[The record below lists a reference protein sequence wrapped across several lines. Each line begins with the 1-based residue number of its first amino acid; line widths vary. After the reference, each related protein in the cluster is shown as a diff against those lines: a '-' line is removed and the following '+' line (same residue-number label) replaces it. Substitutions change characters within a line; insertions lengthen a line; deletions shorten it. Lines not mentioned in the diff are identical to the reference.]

1 MLLGARCVATV
12 DPVAADATA
21 RDVDAVDA
29 GAYDVVILATPNAV
43 KREYLGRFLA
53 AGKSVLV
60 EKPLPLEGP
69 DDARALAAAAHG
81 GAVWYT
87 AYNHRFEPLL
97 ARLKARLDEG
107 AVGKVDRARLLYGN
121 GTVRDWVGAWRES
134 GAGVLEDLGCHLLD
148 LAGWLFGE
156 AEVRWTLWDARPV
169 ESATWDYALFS
180 SADRRLVLEC
190 GSVFWKNRFE
200 IDVYGATGS
209 LHLAGLNKWGGATLT
224 HHARVLP
231 SGRPHETVES
241 TSGEDVSW
249 RADLAEFERRVTAR
263 ESGADH
269 DARIAVALA
278 DLTRQATSRC
288 ATAPPGRDRALEP
301 GSPRGRSPFATEPG
315 GHVGAPH
322 DR

>member
-1 MLLGARCVATV
+1 MALRYLVVGFGNIGRRRAALLGARCAATV
-12 DPVAADATA
+12 DPAAPAATA
-21 RDVDAVDA
+21 RDVDAVPAD
-29 GAYDVVILATPNAV
+29 AYDAVVLATPNSV
-43 KREYLGRFLA
+43 KRDYVRRFLA

-60 EKPLPLEGP
+60 EKPLPLDTP
-69 DDARALAAAAHG
+69 ADARALEAAARG

-87 AYNHRFEPLL
+87 AYNHRFEPLI

-121 GTVRDWVGAWRES
+121 GTVRDWLGSWRES

-156 AEVRWTLWDARPV
+156 HDARWTLWDARPV
-169 ESATWDYALFS
+169 ESATYDYALFA

-190 GSVFWKNRFE
+190 GTVFWKNRFE
-200 IDVYGATGS
+200 IDVYGSAGS

-231 SGRPHETVES
+231 SGRPAETLES

-249 RADLAEFERRVTAR
+249 RADLAEFERRVAAR
-263 ESGADH
+263 ESAADN
-269 DARIAVALA
+269 DARIAAALA
-278 DLTRQATSRC
+278 DLTRQAAARAGSR
-288 ATAPPGRDRALEP
+288 
-301 GSPRGRSPFATEPG
+301 
-315 GHVGAPH
+315 
-322 DR
+322 